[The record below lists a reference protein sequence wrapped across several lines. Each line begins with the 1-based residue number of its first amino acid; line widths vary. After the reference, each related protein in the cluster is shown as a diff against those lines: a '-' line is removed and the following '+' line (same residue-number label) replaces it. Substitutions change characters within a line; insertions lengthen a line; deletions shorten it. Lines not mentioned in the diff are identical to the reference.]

1 MAKYL
6 LDTNHASPLVTL
18 GHPLRDRMLEEHD
31 DGHEFCIAVPALAEL
46 WFALLISQRVLR
58 NLEEWTLLER
68 KIECLALDEADAKS
82 AASLQKVLEDVA
94 HYYEVPLE
102 LDPAAKPLTQKINI
116 TVRFENQPLEQALD
130 EIRLITGLSTKKEKD
145 KIVFYQK

>member
-18 GHPLRDRMLEEHD
+18 GHPLRDRMLEQHD

-82 AASLQKVLEDVA
+82 AASLQKVLRSSGRDLKTPDALIAAVA
-94 HYYEVPLE
+94 L
-102 LDPAAKPLTQKINI
+102 
-116 TVRFENQPLEQALD
+116 R
-130 EIRLITGLSTKKEKD
+130 
-145 KIVFYQK
+145 